1 MCSAVNLS
9 SVILE
14 LDPVHLVM
22 IYAFLQSLPA
32 HFLRFRGRMHLDT
45 LGWLVGIE
53 NFPEGFRCKYLMFR
67 TIRYEGFGEILRGR
81 VFSRLN

>member
-1 MCSAVNLS
+1 MNLS

-22 IYAFLQSLPA
+22 ISAFLQSLPA
-32 HFLRFRGRMHLDT
+32 HLLRFRGRMHLDT

-53 NFPEGFRCKYLMFR
+53 NFPEGFRCKYLMLR
-67 TIRYEGFGEILRGR
+67 TIRSEGFGGVLRGR